1 MASAKVKFSGAAN
14 AEVVTGFWKKTPT
27 VKINETPNMDINLL
41 EYIRSFVVQMS
52 LLSLGRFSKMILY
65 MEIDYN

>member
-27 VKINETPNMDINLL
+27 VKINETPNMDINVL
-41 EYIRSFVVQMS
+41 EYISQFCCSNFISFGQI
-52 LLSLGRFSKMILY
+52 F
-65 MEIDYN
+65 